1 MMIELKLQAAASL
14 TPVGAMGCTRAGQRE
29 VACAAQAKGVD
40 SGRGDEKAE
49 PAGVGERH
57 ACQGY
62 ELHARQAV

>member
-1 MMIELKLQAAASL
+1 MS
-14 TPVGAMGCTRAGQRE
+14 CTRAEQGE

-40 SGRGDEKAE
+40 SGRGDEKDE